1 MTSTEIKKAMQQEK
15 PVIYNGI
22 EYACIRE
29 YIYDWKGKLSVSLL
43 DKNRNTLV
51 RAPVD
56 KVALAERSK
65 DGV

>member
-15 PVIYNGI
+15 PVIYSGI

-51 RAPVD
+51 RVPSD

-65 DGV
+65 DG

>member
-1 MTSTEIKKAMQQEK
+1 MTSTEVKHAMQQQK
-15 PVIYNGI
+15 PVICNGI

-56 KVALAERSK
+56 KVVLAERSK